1 MSVEGDRDAGV
12 RTYALDLVLLEVGDL
27 ICDHPWEAATEID
40 DLVHREGHDSC
51 GEHVVLHVGIPCCP
65 GLFEHIEVYIV
76 LGDLLKVVGVRGR

>member
-27 ICDHPWEAATEID
+27 ICDHPWEAAAEID
-40 DLVHREGHDSC
+40 DLVHREGHDSR

-65 GLFEHIEVYIV
+65 SLFEHIEVYIV